1 MILEGRVAIV
11 TGAGSGIGRAGA
23 LMMAREGATII
34 SADRDS
40 AAGEATAEAITAAGG
55 HAQAIPTDVSDDAAQ
70 DRLIAETMAGYVL
83 PAVLILAGIWILV
96 RQYVHDES
104 PSDKLKSG

>member
-1 MILEGRVAIV
+1 MTV
-11 TGAGSGIGRAGA
+11 IG
-23 LMMAREGATII
+23 L
-34 SADRDS
+34 SF
-40 AAGEATAEAITAAGG
+40 
-55 HAQAIPTDVSDDAAQ
+55 
-70 DRLIAETMAGYVL
+70 LIAETMAGYVL